1 MDATGFLTF
10 AKNVFSPITTSQER
24 ATYLKKYRAFSRI
37 QWCLHWLSSLIDSEV
52 MAVQKLAGHYS
63 DWPGR

>member
-1 MDATGFLTF
+1 
-10 AKNVFSPITTSQER
+10 
-24 ATYLKKYRAFSRI
+24 
-37 QWCLHWLSSLIDSEV
+37 